1 MGIFLNSMVQT
12 KREQIIGCLYI
23 SLIQIHIFPSICFV
37 ISSTTKKTIFLGQVM
52 IEKKKLFV
60 SWEKQHPDAIIMFIF
75 WQTDA
80 IMLDIVKLVKSFH
93 LHPIIKYRISHI
105 WSLNLGGSGKII
117 AWIKT
122 KTVPSNVN

>member
-23 SLIQIHIFPSICFV
+23 IDPNPYLSIYLFRDF
-37 ISSTTKKTIFLGQVM
+37 INNKKNYFFRSNDDWR
-52 IEKKKLFV
+52 KKKLFV

-93 LHPIIKYRISHI
+93 LHPLIKYRISHI